1 MLNYPAIFFLI
12 ALGSAGLG
20 FSGIATG
27 GVDTVKDLFIIFATG
42 ALIAF
47 LVRKPSSS
55 DSRDCR

>member
-20 FSGIATG
+20 FSGVATG
-27 GVDTVKDLFIIFATG
+27 GVETVRDLFYIFSAG
-42 ALIAF
+42 AVIAF
-47 LVRKPSSS
+47 LFRKPSSS